1 MIDDLPAIRE
11 QLIKHWQAVGID
23 LVKRGFRPEAVFET
37 LLTVGLAGYVELHG
51 REAAEEKLR
60 AIAQKLADET
70 RTEVEALEEARR
82 STKN

>member
-11 QLIKHWQAVGID
+11 QLIKHWQTVAID

-51 REAAEEKLR
+51 REAAEDKLR
-60 AIAQKLADET
+60 AIAQRLADET
-70 RTEVEALEEARR
+70 QTEAEALEEAKR